1 MTDKINE
8 IINSTSFSDITPEKV
23 RNHFLDKQTEKDLAD
38 AFAIASNK
46 FFLVEDNESD
56 FEEGSKEYIEA
67 CTITDEWCALMDEY
81 KDKIFEILRS
91 EGITIPKTTQ
101 IRVLNPFMARNGYRD
116 GNGWWIED
124 VK

>member
-46 FFLVEDNESD
+46 FFLVEDNEYD
-56 FEEGSKEYIEA
+56 FEEGSKE
-67 CTITDEWCALMDEY
+67 
-81 KDKIFEILRS
+81 
-91 EGITIPKTTQ
+91 
-101 IRVLNPFMARNGYRD
+101 
-116 GNGWWIED
+116 
-124 VK
+124 